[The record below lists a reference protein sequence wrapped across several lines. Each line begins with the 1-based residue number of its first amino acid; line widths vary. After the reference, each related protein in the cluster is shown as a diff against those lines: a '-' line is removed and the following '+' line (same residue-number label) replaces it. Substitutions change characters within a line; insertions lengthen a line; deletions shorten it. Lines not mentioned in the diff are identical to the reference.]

1 MFFGDTLCEARCVI
15 FSLASLTP
23 LNFHLL
29 TETNPSKMDK
39 SCQKNERFHNWGQVQ
54 AAKEGHMFALVT
66 TRAKAGGSTTPAIFV
81 TALFDTFDEDMIKSV
96 LIAPG
101 TKENNL
107 RTLIQSEPEFTYIFG
122 QQTWMEIRD
131 LINKKH
137 PDWNIAEA
145 AKKLQQERALKKWS
159 GTQLKKSGRYHGFI
173 FINNNNVGVGTYD
186 LEVDAAYARDRG
198 MADGSETSSQ
208 QPRALQC
215 PTKAGTLP
223 RSKTGSR
230 LGRWISMNEDSKLF
244 QVLNQY
250 LP

>member
-1 MFFGDTLCEARCVI
+1 M
-15 FSLASLTP
+15 S
-23 LNFHLL
+23 
-29 TETNPSKMDK
+29 
-39 SCQKNERFHNWGQVQ
+39 KNERFHNWGQVQ

-101 TKENNL
+101 TKENNV

-131 LINKKH
+131 LIDKKH

-159 GTQLKKSGRYHGFI
+159 GTQLKKSGMYHGFI

-186 LEVDAAYARDRG
+186 LEVDAAYARDRTQFYFRTTQKCKRYLNLSFKYLVLFRRRNVSLVPFG
-198 MADGSETSSQ
+198 AI
-208 QPRALQC
+208 L
-215 PTKAGTLP
+215 TLP
-223 RSKTGSR
+223 PPPWEIASAISAEEGKSGSIR
-230 LGRWISMNEDSKLF
+230 ASAPRRTSCSGLAPKKNH
-244 QVLNQY
+244 QNQ
-250 LP
+250 PPTS